1 MGIVSKTKNIT
12 DVVLNKHNFA
22 LVYISFLLLRS
33 VFFLQIYVDVIC
45 KLCLFWGALIVLC
58 DLFKYKLNFFKTA
71 NSFLPLLL
79 CVSYVVSV
87 ALNFDYSLYGGI
99 KNLMYIGIYFYVL
112 LNIRSEESKEDFYK
126 FIKRNNDVF
135 IAINMLIGIASIITF
150 LFSIK
155 TIYTVGTDAYKVG
168 FWFNRLNGVSNSNM
182 ETILGFISVALTI
195 INWQLLKGKRS
206 KIKILYIANLI
217 IQAIYYSL
225 SSSRAATICY
235 FVFAVIVI
243 LFWVFPVIKE
253 KIKTFKAVACVALC
267 IIVLVG
273 GEMGITKATQFVM
286 KNSAEAITK
295 LSQLADKNPDGD
307 EGDTEFEEEDE
318 EIDFDRIEDFEN
330 GDLTNN
336 RAGMWTAAFKII
348 KQYPVFGMAY
358 SLQLDDAGNINPR
371 IDASVFDEKDLSAL
385 RAAGFYFH
393 SGFVQ
398 MILCGGLVFFAIFLL
413 FAIKT
418 AFGFIKHLFGRGNY
432 KSKYY
437 PIVVVLF
444 AMIAA
449 LLVDNFVEVHIMFS
463 GQDAAAAALWYA
475 IGCGLFVI
483 DSEKKTEVSINE
495 EKI

>member
-1 MGIVSKTKNIT
+1 MGIVSKAKNIT

-33 VFFLQIYVDVIC
+33 VFFLQVYVDAIC
-45 KLCLFWGALIVLC
+45 KLCLFWGALIVVC

-135 IAINMLIGIASIITF
+135 IVINMLIGIASIITF

-182 ETILGFISVALTI
+182 ETILGFISVAVTI
-195 INWQLLKGKRS
+195 INWYLLKGKPS
-206 KIKILYIANLI
+206 KIKILYISNVI
-217 IQAIYYSL
+217 VQVIYYSL
-225 SSSRAATICY
+225 AGSRAATICY
-235 FVFAVIVI
+235 FVFAAIVI
-243 LFWVFPVIKE
+243 LFWVFPVVMAKV
-253 KIKTFKAVACVALC
+253 KTLKAVACVVLC
-267 IIVLVG
+267 VAVLVA
-273 GEMGITKATQFVM
+273 GEIGVVKATQFVM
-286 KNSAEAITK
+286 KNSAVAITK
-295 LSQLADKNPDGD
+295 LSQLSDDKTKGDGSD
-307 EGDTEFEEEDE
+307 IEDGEEDE

-330 GDLTNN
+330 GDVTNN
-336 RAGMWTAAFKII
+336 RAGMWSAAFKMI

-358 SLQLDDAGNINPR
+358 SLQLDDEGNINPK
-371 IDASVFDEKDLSAL
+371 IDASVFSESEISAL
-385 RAAGFYFH
+385 KAAGFYFH
-393 SGFVQ
+393 SGYVQ

-413 FAIKT
+413 FTIKI
-418 AFGFIKHLFGRGNY
+418 AFGFIKYLFSRGNFN
-432 KSKYY
+432 SKGY
-437 PIVVVLF
+437 PIVVVLV
-444 AMIAA
+444 ALIAA

-463 GQDAAAAALWYA
+463 GQDAAAAALWYV
-475 IGCGLFVI
+475 IGCGLFII
-483 DSEKKTEVSINE
+483 DGKNKTEVNGNE